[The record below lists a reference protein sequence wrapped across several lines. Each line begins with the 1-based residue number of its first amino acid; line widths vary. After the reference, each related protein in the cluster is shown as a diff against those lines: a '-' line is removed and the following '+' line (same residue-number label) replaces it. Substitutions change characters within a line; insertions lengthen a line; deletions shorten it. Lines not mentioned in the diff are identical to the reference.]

1 MAAYPFWDLD
11 PKDAFCRTGS
21 LVSEIYKLAQDGKQV
36 QVDQIFPSC
45 CYTNKWNNYRN
56 NHRDKQL
63 GDTDQ
68 NSGVLWARG
77 PTEIFL

>member
-45 CYTNKWNNYRN
+45 CYTNK
-56 NHRDKQL
+56 
-63 GDTDQ
+63 
-68 NSGVLWARG
+68 
-77 PTEIFL
+77 